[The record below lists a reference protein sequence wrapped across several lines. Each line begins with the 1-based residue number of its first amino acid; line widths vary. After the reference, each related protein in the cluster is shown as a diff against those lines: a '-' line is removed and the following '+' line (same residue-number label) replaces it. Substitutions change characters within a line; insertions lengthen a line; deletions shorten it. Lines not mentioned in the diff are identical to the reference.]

1 MHTSYVRSTCKT
13 PSGSERYRCPGVPC
27 QAHLSAAGDTRDV
40 RLADSMFERVL
51 RPRRGRRPGKEQNK
65 NDCENGQKSARA
77 RV

>member
-1 MHTSYVRSTCKT
+1 MHTSYALSTRKR
-13 PSGSERYRCPGVPC
+13 PLGSEGRGSPGVPC
-27 QAHLSAAGDTRDV
+27 QAHHCTAGDTRDV

-51 RPRRGRRPGKEQNK
+51 RSRRGRRPGNEQNK